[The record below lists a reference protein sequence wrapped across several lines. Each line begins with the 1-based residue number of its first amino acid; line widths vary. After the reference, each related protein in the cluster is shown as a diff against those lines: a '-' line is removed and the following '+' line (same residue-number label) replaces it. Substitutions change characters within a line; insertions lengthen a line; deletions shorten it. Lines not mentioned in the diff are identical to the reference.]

1 MSGLET
7 AVSVEKKGKKQ
18 YLLVKIGEM
27 RYGFDISY
35 VHNVIR
41 IRQIVRVPKSQDYF
55 KGIINLRG
63 EIVAVMS
70 LRVKMGFA
78 EDVYSENT
86 RIVILNFLGKGYLGI
101 VVDEAIGMREQNE
114 EDENVLLP
122 DLNELISELEYNKT
136 WRK

>member
-1 MSGLET
+1 
-7 AVSVEKKGKKQ
+7 
-18 YLLVKIGEM
+18 M

-41 IRQIVRVPKSQDYF
+41 MRQIVRVPKSQDYF